1 MRVSDVPCRS
11 TGVKNSAA
19 AVGKEAL
26 LNDRGLC
33 RPHVLHGPREARG
46 RDIPSG
52 PGLGVLAAHSLR

>member
-1 MRVSDVPCRS
+1 M
-11 TGVKNSAA
+11 KNSAA

-46 RDIPSG
+46 RDIPREARGRDIPSG